1 MIPQSLCDSPQG
13 HADHS
18 LCSDRAAPLLRLFA
32 KVSLT
37 RMLRRCSALSMI
49 NRSGLF
55 RCGDSYDSCNVIIC
69 FCCLIRKTTFFTD
82 GHSVIL
88 SSDQRESSDDIVR
101 EMFADVVE
109 GDIAEC
115 SSSADA
121 GRGCIGTI
129 D

>member
-1 MIPQSLCDSPQG
+1 MLVI
-13 HADHS
+13 
-18 LCSDRAAPLLRLFA
+18 RKYINLLFHLIRCFRIRKNGLFA
-32 KVSLT
+32 
-37 RMLRRCSALSMI
+37 
-49 NRSGLF
+49 
-55 RCGDSYDSCNVIIC
+55 DVIIC

-129 D
+129 A